1 MMGAS
6 TPRSSWPC
14 LAAFRPHFAYDDV
27 FIHTETPKQKIQGGE
42 GGLATG
48 MVGVRNFKYLN

>member
-14 LAAFRPHFAYDDV
+14 LAAFSPHFAYDDV
-27 FIHTETPKQKIQGGE
+27 FIHTETPKQKIQVAKG
-42 GGLATG
+42 A
-48 MVGVRNFKYLN
+48 

>member
-14 LAAFRPHFAYDDV
+14 LAAFSPHLAYDDD
-27 FIHTETPKQKIQGGE
+27 FIHTETPKQKIQVAKGAE
-42 GGLATG
+42 QLAW
-48 MVGVRNFKYLN
+48 